1 MVHAWSRSQPTVA
14 LSGAEAELAALTT
27 GLAEALFLR
36 HLVAEFGD
44 DAQVNVYSD
53 SAAARAIAQ
62 KSGAGP
68 KAKHLAIKALCSQ
81 EVLN

>member
-1 MVHAWSRSQPTVA
+1 M
-14 LSGAEAELAALTT
+14 
-27 GLAEALFLR
+27 FLR

-68 KAKHLAIKALCSQ
+68 KAKHLAIRALCSQ